1 MSFSSRSAVLG
12 CYISEQQ
19 FLEQEGIFLL
29 LDLLQVTKTLLI
41 CVAFVI
47 IGLEIMLYY
56 YAIFHATF
64 HATYNG
70 RS

>member
-41 CVAFVI
+41 YVAFVI

>member
-41 CVAFVI
+41 YVAFVI

-64 HATYNG
+64 HAT
-70 RS
+70 